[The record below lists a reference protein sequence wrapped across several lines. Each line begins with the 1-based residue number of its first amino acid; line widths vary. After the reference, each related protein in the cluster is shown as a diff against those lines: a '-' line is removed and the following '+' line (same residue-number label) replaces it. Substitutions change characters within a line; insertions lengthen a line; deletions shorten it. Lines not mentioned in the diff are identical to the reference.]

1 MQSNATTKRNA
12 PWIRS
17 RLNPRPRCATVVQN
31 KPFTMRTR
39 QGRYSSSL
47 NTLRNPYEVETAAKS
62 ESAQVD
68 LKMLIDLAK
77 KKDVLRKVIKGAIG
91 EF

>member
-1 MQSNATTKRNA
+1 MQSSATAKRNA

-47 NTLRNPYEVETAAKS
+47 NTLRNPHAVETVAKS

-68 LKMLIDLAK
+68 LKMLTELVKTRGI
-77 KKDVLRKVIKGAIG
+77 LRNITKEVSD